1 MKLLEQ
7 YQSLREQIWPAVDQF
22 FASLPAPLFQQGVL
36 LKNNLATFYS
46 DTGQFKDILRR
57 EQDLPLLVLHLW
69 LLDDLGCPNPATRA
83 ALEKELFLA
92 MLYTWA
98 SIYLDH
104 KILDASTN
112 IDQSY
117 LFLAQALTRQADI
130 HLARLFAGDSLFW
143 EQQQAYWAEYSA
155 AILAT
160 ADGRPPTAGM
170 TAQKLAFTKIP
181 VAAVALRVGRAAN
194 LPQLA
199 ALMDRLNF
207 VWQTRRDFSTLRRDL
222 AQRRLS
228 YPIYHT
234 LLAADIDPL
243 EPVAPERV
251 LGALVLTGVVTEICD
266 DCVANLAEC
275 RTTAAALH
283 LANLL
288 EYLEVVAGL
297 VQEVRVL
304 FEIGQKR
311 PGPSTTPPRRPFFAP
326 YTEPLPSV
334 IQMAEGYL
342 LADPTFRESWE
353 VQRRG
358 AFGRPEMTAK
368 AFPAGLIVEVLARRG
383 HNVSAQ
389 VEWIFETLRDTNYR
403 YYDFADMPPDADD
416 LGLLL
421 RLYPYAERQ
430 ADHRLDLA
438 TPLGWLAENITA
450 AGEIPVW
457 FTRQR
462 DFDHGKT
469 EFVALWGESCVT
481 VESNLLL
488 GLLAYDPLNYRELI
502 EQSARSILSRWLSR
516 GLSAASHYAPLYSLW
531 LGLELIGQLK
541 AGPLQHR
548 LADQLDRVAP
558 HLTGRLIEET
568 KRSSVSPQEA
578 AFLSLA
584 CLSPGLPSTAKNL
597 FDPGWL
603 TILFKSQRYD
613 GSWAAEPL
621 YGTPTR
627 GELAAWYSSRPVTT
641 AFCYHALKTYAE
653 TVQLPGS

>member
-1 MKLLEQ
+1 MRLIEQ
-7 YQSLREQIWPAVDQF
+7 YQPRREQIWPAVDQF
-22 FASLPAPLFQQGVL
+22 FAGLPTPLFRQGVV

-57 EQDLPLLVLHLW
+57 EQDLPLLYLHFW
-69 LLDDLGCPNPATRA
+69 LLADLGGPNLATRA

-92 MLYTWA
+92 MLYTCA
-98 SIYLDH
+98 AVYTQHS
-104 KILDASTN
+104 ILDESTN

-117 LFLAQALTRQADI
+117 LFLAQALTRQADV
-130 HLARLFAGDSLFW
+130 HLARLFAGDSPFW
-143 EQQQAYWAEYSA
+143 QQLQVYWTEYA
-155 AILAT
+155 AANITT
-160 ADGRPPTAGM
+160 ADGQPPTAEK
-170 TAQKLAFTKIP
+170 AAHQLAFTKIP
-181 VAAVALRVGRAAN
+181 VAAVAFGAAQETS
-194 LPQLA
+194 LPELA
-199 ALMDRLNF
+199 KMMDRLNF
-207 VWQTRRDFSTLRRDL
+207 VWQTRRDFWTLRRDL

-228 YPIYHT
+228 YPLYRT

-251 LGALVLTGVVTEICD
+251 LGALVLSGVVAEICD
-266 DCVANLAEC
+266 DCMANLAEC
-275 RTTAAALH
+275 RAIAAALR

-288 EYLEVVAGL
+288 EYLGIVEGL
-297 VQEVRVL
+297 VQKIRAL

-311 PGPSTTPPRRPFFAP
+311 PGSSITPLQRPFCAP
-326 YTEPLPSV
+326 YAEPLPKV

-358 AFGRPEMTAK
+358 GFGRPEMTAK
-368 AFPAGLIVEVLARRG
+368 AFPAGLIVEIMARHG
-383 HNVSAQ
+383 HNVSAN
-389 VEWIFETLRDTNYR
+389 VEWIFETLRKTNYR

-430 ADHRLDLA
+430 AGHRSNLEI
-438 TPLGWLAENITA
+438 PLGWLAENITES
-450 AGEIPVW
+450 GEIPVW
-457 FTRQR
+457 FTRQP
-462 DFDHGKT
+462 DFDQNKT

-488 GLLAYDPLNYRELI
+488 GLLAYDPVNYRDLI
-502 EQSARSILSRWLSR
+502 EQSARSILSRWLKR
-516 GLSAASHYAPLYSLW
+516 GLSATSHYTPLYSLW
-531 LGLELIGQLK
+531 LGLALIGQLM
-541 AGPLQHR
+541 ADPWRHNLG
-548 LADQLDRVAP
+548 DQLGRAALR
-558 HLTGRLIEET
+558 LTGRLAEET
-568 KRSSVSPQEA
+568 KRHSISPQEA
-578 AFLSLA
+578 AFLTLA
-584 CLSPGLPSTAKNL
+584 CLSPGLPTTTRKL

-603 TILFKSQRYD
+603 TILYKSQRYD

-641 AFCYHALKTYAE
+641 AFCYHALKIYVTA
-653 TVQLPGS
+653 QSLI